1 VIERLDRPA
10 VVAGHSL
17 GGLAAT
23 AVAEPRL
30 DLVRRLVLINSPP
43 TTASRS
49 TANAGL
55 ERVMEL
61 PLLGQ
66 LLWALASDD
75 MLHRGTRSA
84 VAPGAPVPA
93 VLVEDVRATSHRA
106 FVGST
111 LQFLSR
117 FVVSWLSLLAGSSLA
132 RRSSHGSRRACI
144 YN

>member
-1 VIERLDRPA
+1 LTRSAAAVIERLDRPA

-30 DLVRRLVLINSPP
+30 DLVRRLV
-43 TTASRS
+43 
-49 TANAGL
+49 
-55 ERVMEL
+55 L